1 MSEETEPT
9 GGLGGAT
16 PAEVAS
22 ESTTASSSYDF
33 ASEESYGQFYESLP
47 DTLKANETIQNTKS
61 VHALAD
67 QLVNAQS
74 ALGTK
79 RLAAPQEDW
88 TSEQWE
94 DFYGNLRPKDNEY
107 SIPEELSYE
116 GAENTPEVGDE
127 SIQDLVDFS
136 AEMGLNQNQFD
147 MLYER
152 YMQMNMEGSQ
162 LGQEQVEAEVKSHRD
177 SIQNEWGEKYDTNLA
192 QANQAYQAL
201 TSEIPEL
208 KELIESDA
216 VVANHPAV
224 LKVFHR
230 IAEVSGDALPLADN
244 NPASGFASENVHGI
258 KSAIQE
264 LDSGNAQLIMSDPS
278 SLSMAD
284 RTKRQQILD
293 KRANLYANLYPSQ

>member
-1 MSEETEPT
+1 MSEETETT

-22 ESTTASSSYDF
+22 EPATASSSYDF
-33 ASEESYGQFYESLP
+33 TSEESYGQFYESLP
-47 DTLKANETIQNTKS
+47 DTLKANETIRNTKS

-116 GAENTPEVGDE
+116 GAENTPEVAEE
-127 SIQDLVDFS
+127 SVQELVDFS

-177 SIQNEWGEKYDTNLA
+177 SIQNEWGEKYGTNLA

-208 KELIESDA
+208 KELIEADA

-258 KSAIQE
+258 KTAIQE
-264 LDSGNAQLIMSDPS
+264 LDAGNSQLIMSDPS

>member
-22 ESTTASSSYDF
+22 EPTTASSPYDF
-33 ASEESYGQFYESLP
+33 TSEESYGQFYESLP
-47 DTLKANETIQNTKS
+47 DTLKANETIRNTKS

-116 GAENTPEVGDE
+116 GAENTPKIAED
-127 SIQDLVDFS
+127 SIQELVDFS

-147 MLYER
+147 KLYER
-152 YMQMNMEGSQ
+152 YMQMNLEGSQ
-162 LGQEQVEAEVKSHRD
+162 LGQEQVETEVKSHRD
-177 SIQNEWGEKYDTNLA
+177 SIQNEWGEKYDANLA

-208 KELIESDA
+208 KELIEADA

>member
-22 ESTTASSSYDF
+22 EPATASNSYDF

-47 DTLKANETIQNTKS
+47 DTLKANETIRNTKS

-116 GAENTPEVGDE
+116 GAENTPEIAEE
-127 SIQDLVDFS
+127 SIQELVDFS

-147 MLYER
+147 LLYER
-152 YMQMNMEGSQ
+152 YMQMNLEGSQ

-177 SIQNEWGEKYDTNLA
+177 SIQNEWGEKYDANLA

-208 KELIESDA
+208 KELIEADA

>member
-1 MSEETEPT
+1 M
-9 GGLGGAT
+9 
-16 PAEVAS
+16 
-22 ESTTASSSYDF
+22 
-33 ASEESYGQFYESLP
+33 P
-47 DTLKANETIQNTKS
+47 DTLKANETIRNTKS

-116 GAENTPEVGDE
+116 GAENTPKIAED
-127 SIQDLVDFS
+127 SIQELVDFS

-147 MLYER
+147 KLYER
-152 YMQMNMEGSQ
+152 YMQMNLEGSQ
-162 LGQEQVEAEVKSHRD
+162 LGQEQVETEVKSHRD
-177 SIQNEWGEKYDTNLA
+177 SIQNEWGEKYDANLA

-208 KELIESDA
+208 KELIEADA

>member
-1 MSEETEPT
+1 MSEETETT
-9 GGLGGAT
+9 GGLGGVT

-22 ESTTASSSYDF
+22 EQATASNSYDF

-47 DTLKANETIQNTKS
+47 DALKANETIRNTKS

-94 DFYGNLRPKDNEY
+94 DFYSNVRPKDNEY
-107 SIPEELSYE
+107 SIPDELSYE
-116 GAENTPEVGDE
+116 GAENTPEVGE
-127 SIQDLVDFS
+127 EAIQELVDFS

-162 LGQEQVEAEVKSHRD
+162 LGQEQVEAEVKSYRE
-177 SIQNEWGEKYDTNLA
+177 SIQHEWGEKYDTNLA
-192 QANQAYQAL
+192 QANQAYEAL

-208 KELIESDA
+208 RELIESDA

-230 IAEVSGDALPLADN
+230 IAEVSGDALPLANN
-244 NPASGFASENVHGI
+244 NPASGFASENVHSI

-264 LDSGNAQLIMSDPS
+264 LDSSNAQLIMSNPS

-293 KRANLYANLYPSQ
+293 QRANLYANLYPSQ

>member
-22 ESTTASSSYDF
+22 EPATASNSYDF

-47 DTLKANETIQNTKS
+47 DTLKANETIRNTKS

-116 GAENTPEVGDE
+116 GAENTPEVAEE
-127 SIQDLVDFS
+127 SVQELVDFS
-136 AEMGLNQNQFD
+136 AEMGLSQNQFD

-162 LGQEQVEAEVKSHRD
+162 LGQEQVEAEVKSHRE
-177 SIQNEWGEKYDTNLA
+177 SIQHEWGEKYDTNLA

-208 KELIESDA
+208 KELIEADA

-258 KSAIQE
+258 KTAIQE
-264 LDSGNAQLIMSDPS
+264 LDAGNSQLIMSDPS

>member
-1 MSEETEPT
+1 MSEEIETT

-16 PAEVAS
+16 PAEVAP
-22 ESTTASSSYDF
+22 EPTTETGSYDF
-33 ASEESYGQFYESLP
+33 TSEESYGQFYESLP
-47 DTLKANETIQNTKS
+47 DTLKANETLQNTKS

-79 RLAAPQEDW
+79 RLEAPKEDW
-88 TSEQWE
+88 TAEQWE
-94 DFYGNLRPKDNEY
+94 GFYSNVRPKDGEY
-107 SIPEELSYE
+107 SIPDELSYE
-116 GAENTPEVGDE
+116 GADKTPEIADE
-127 SIQDLVDFS
+127 SVQDLVDFS
-136 AEMGLNQNQFD
+136 SEMGLNQNQFD

-162 LGQEQVEAEVKSHRD
+162 LGQEQVATEVKSHRD
-177 SIQNEWGEKYDTNLA
+177 SIQNEWGEKYDANLS
-192 QANQAYQAL
+192 QANQAYEAL

-208 KELIESDA
+208 RELIESDPI
-216 VVANHPAV
+216 VANHPAV

-230 IAEVSGDALPLADN
+230 IAEVSGDALPLAQN
-244 NPASGFASENVHGI
+244 SPSSGFASENVHGI

-264 LDSGNAQLIMSDPS
+264 LDSGNAQLIMSDPA

-284 RTKRQQILD
+284 RTKRQQVLD
-293 KRANLYANLYPSQ
+293 QRTNLYSNLYPSQ